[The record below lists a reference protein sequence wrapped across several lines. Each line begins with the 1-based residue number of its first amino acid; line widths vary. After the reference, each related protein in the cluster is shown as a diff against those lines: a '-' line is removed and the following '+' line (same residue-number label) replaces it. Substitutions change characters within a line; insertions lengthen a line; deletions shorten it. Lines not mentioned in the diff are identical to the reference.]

1 MVNLQ
6 GVQIIF
12 LTFRSLR
19 LIVPVSVL
27 LILGGCAS
35 LGEDHPLNRKFNWF
49 GHLGG
54 ADIRQACVAGAPER
68 YRFVY
73 NGIYVE
79 QVRSY
84 DILGTNAPAYHRLK
98 VAVAEQADLT
108 EIITE
113 LARPDIFQPWR
124 PRIGS
129 TILSNETVQN
139 MKSVLQGDDFFTSKP
154 PARGI
159 SSIEFYWG
167 VSACLDGQFH
177 YNAYVWPSARFRK
190 LAFPAL
196 LKSWDK
202 TKIAINRPRKASEY
216 DVYGTY
222 QQEEFRNYF
231 TLHFDNQG
239 VAR

>member
-1 MVNLQ
+1 MAC
-6 GVQIIF
+6 
-12 LTFRSLR
+12 
-19 LIVPVSVL
+19 
-27 LILGGCAS
+27 LILGACAR
-35 LGEDHPLNRKFNWF
+35 LGEDHPITRKLNWF
-49 GHLGG
+49 AHLGG
-54 ADIRQACVAGAPER
+54 EDIRQACQAGAPDR

-84 DILGTNAPAYHRLK
+84 DIMATNAPAYHRLK
-98 VAVAEQADLT
+98 VAVAEKANIS

-129 TILSNETVQN
+129 RILSADTVRN
-139 MKSVLQGDDFFTSKP
+139 IKTVLDGDEFFTSAP
-154 PARGI
+154 PERGI

-167 VSACLDGQFH
+167 VSACLAGEF
-177 YNAYVWPSARFRK
+177 YFNAYVWPSERFRK

-202 TKIAINRPRKASEY
+202 TQISINPPRKASEF

-222 QQEEFRNYF
+222 QQEKFRNFF

-239 VAR
+239 LAR

>member
-6 GVQIIF
+6 RVQFIF
-12 LTFRSLR
+12 SNIPLFRFAI
-19 LIVPVSVL
+19 LISGC
-27 LILGGCAS
+27 LILGACAS
-35 LGEDHPLNRKFNWF
+35 LGEDHPITRKFNWF
-49 GHLGG
+49 AHLGG
-54 ADIRQACVAGAPER
+54 EEIRRACQAGAPDR

-84 DILGTNAPAYHRLK
+84 DILATNAPAYHRLK
-98 VAVAEQADLT
+98 VAVAEKADIS

-129 TILSNETVQN
+129 RILSADTVRN
-139 MKSVLQGDDFFTSKP
+139 IKTVLDGDKFFSSAP
-154 PARGI
+154 PERGI

-167 VSACLDGQFH
+167 VSACLAGEFR
-177 YNAYVWPSARFRK
+177 YNAYVWPSERFRK

-202 TKIAINRPRKASEY
+202 TQISINPPRKASEF

-222 QQEEFRNYF
+222 QQEEFRNHF

-239 VAR
+239 LAR